1 MYSII
6 AALHNS
12 NCFSSVQIIEF
23 IDEESV
29 KLLKI
34 QATAADK
41 SMFYITELATYNYQK
56 YSYHWQAETGEL
68 IARWDNK
75 PHWKNISTF
84 PHHKHEGEKILPSVR
99 VSIEDV
105 LKEIRMRLDQK
116 T

>member
-6 AALHNS
+6 AALHDS
-12 NCFSSVQIIEF
+12 NCFSSVQVIEF

-34 QATAADK
+34 RATLTDK
-41 SMFYITELATYNYQK
+41 SLLYIMELATYDYQK
-56 YSYHWQAETGEL
+56 YSYHWQKENGEL
-68 IARWDNK
+68 IIRWDNK

-84 PHHKHEGEKILPSVR
+84 PHHRHDGENVLPSVR

-105 LKEIRMRLDQK
+105 IKEINMRLEQIK
-116 T
+116 

>member
-6 AALHNS
+6 SALHES
-12 NCFSSVQIIEF
+12 KCFSSVRIIEF

-34 QATAADK
+34 QAIVTDN
-41 SMFYITELATYNYQK
+41 SQLYITELATNNYQK
-56 YSYHWQAETGEL
+56 YSYHWQKDTGEI

-75 PHWKNISTF
+75 PHWKNIPTF
-84 PHHKHEGEKILPSVR
+84 PHHKHEGGLVLPSVR

-105 LKEIRMRLDQK
+105 IKEIRMRLDQK
-116 T
+116 I